1 MKQLFINLPV
11 ADLEKSVTFYLSLGF
26 TLNPLFTGKD
36 QKCMIWSD
44 SIYLMLQSIH
54 FFNSYLEKPL
64 VDATKFQ
71 TPSHTLPVENI
82 NSVNE
87 MIENGIKAGGV
98 EPVPALSENFM
109 YLRSIQDLDGYL
121 WGIMYLDLDKF
132 KSNKK
137 DNH

>member
-11 ADLEKSVTFYLSLGF
+11 ANLEKSVTFYLSLGF

-44 SIYLMLQSIH
+44 SIYLMLQSIQ

-71 TPSHTLPVENI
+71 TPSHANNHYFNYFTII
-82 NSVNE
+82 NNLC
-87 MIENGIKAGGV
+87 N
-98 EPVPALSENFM
+98 
-109 YLRSIQDLDGYL
+109 SI
-121 WGIMYLDLDKF
+121 
-132 KSNKK
+132 
-137 DNH
+137 